1 MIEVIESAL
10 QKAAG
15 EGMDEFIQVFTD
27 KYKEVIGGELT
38 ADTMPLL
45 TGEQHSL
52 LAYQIFRDEIM
63 VGGFCQLIQ
72 NGYGGYI
79 FDNPFAKVMRL
90 WGADEFSKLIYKAKK
105 IFDANRKDL
114 EKERTDDE
122 FMAMYEQ
129 YEAFDE
135 LEEVYLEM
143 EEQVTALIASYVDEH
158 LELFAKI
165 IKYTFPLLLNVADQP
180 TYFMALKDASELV
193 KMYPAI
199 SSATFIPSIA
209 AEVIPPA

>member
-1 MIEVIESAL
+1 MIKLSDAVL

-38 ADTMPLL
+38 AGTMALL

-72 NGYGGYI
+72 NGYGGYV

-90 WGADEFSKLIYKAKK
+90 WGAEEFSKLVYRAKK
-105 IFDANRKDL
+105 IYDAHREDL
-114 EKERTDDE
+114 EKERTEDE

-129 YEAFDE
+129 DEAFDE
-135 LEEVYLEM
+135 LEEEYFEM
-143 EEQVTALIASYVDEH
+143 EEQVTAIIANYVDEH
-158 LELFAKI
+158 LGLFAE
-165 IKYTFPLLLNVADQP
+165 V
-180 TYFMALKDASELV
+180 V
-193 KMYPAI
+193 K
-199 SSATFIPSIA
+199 
-209 AEVIPPA
+209 

>member
-45 TGEQHSL
+45 TGEQHTL
-52 LAYQIFRDEIM
+52 LAYQIFRDEVM
-63 VGGFCQLIQ
+63 DGGFCQLIQ

-79 FDNPFAKVMRL
+79 FANPFAKVMRL
-90 WGADEFSKLIYKAKK
+90 WGAEDFGKLVYRAKK
-105 IFDANRKDL
+105 IYDAHRADL
-114 EKERTDDE
+114 EKERTEEE

-129 YEAFDE
+129 YEAFDD
-135 LEEVYLEM
+135 LEEAYLDM
-143 EEQVTALIASYVDEH
+143 EEQVTTLVASYVDNH

-165 IKYTFPLLLNVADQP
+165 IK
-180 TYFMALKDASELV
+180 
-193 KMYPAI
+193 
-199 SSATFIPSIA
+199 
-209 AEVIPPA
+209 

>member
-1 MIEVIESAL
+1 MLKGFSGKGKVYRHAIIWRISESRMRVLLDRYRIKLVALLNNLLNKAMIEVMESAL

-63 VGGFCQLIQ
+63 FGGFCQLIQ

-90 WGADEFSKLIYKAKK
+90 WGAEEFSKLVYKAKK
-105 IFDANRKDL
+105 IYDANRKDL

-129 YEAFDE
+129 YEAFDD
-135 LEEVYLEM
+135 LEEAYLDM
-143 EEQVTALIASYVDEH
+143 EEQVTTLVASYVDNH

-165 IKYTFPLLLNVADQP
+165 IK
-180 TYFMALKDASELV
+180 
-193 KMYPAI
+193 
-199 SSATFIPSIA
+199 
-209 AEVIPPA
+209 

>member
-1 MIEVIESAL
+1 MLNNLLNKAMIEVMESAL

-27 KYKEVIGGELT
+27 KYKEIIGGELT

-52 LAYQIFRDEIM
+52 LAYQIFRDEVM

-90 WGADEFSKLIYKAKK
+90 WGVGDLSKLVYAAKK
-105 IFDANRKDL
+105 IYDSHRDDL
-114 EKERTDDE
+114 ERERTDEE

-135 LEEVYLEM
+135 LEDEFLEK
-143 EEQVTALIASYVDEH
+143 EEEYTALVAGYVDEH

-165 IKYTFPLLLNVADQP
+165 V
-180 TYFMALKDASELV
+180 
-193 KMYPAI
+193 
-199 SSATFIPSIA
+199 
-209 AEVIPPA
+209 

>member
-1 MIEVIESAL
+1 MT
-10 QKAAG
+10 AG
-15 EGMDEFIQVFTD
+15 
-27 KYKEVIGGELT
+27 
-38 ADTMPLL
+38 TMALL

-90 WGADEFSKLIYKAKK
+90 WGAEEFSKLVYRAKK
-105 IFDANRKDL
+105 IYDAHREDL
-114 EKERTDDE
+114 EKERTEDE

-135 LEEVYLEM
+135 LEEEYFEM
-143 EEQVTALIASYVDEH
+143 EEQVTVIIASYVDEH
-158 LELFAKI
+158 LELFGEI
-165 IKYTFPLLLNVADQP
+165 IK
-180 TYFMALKDASELV
+180 
-193 KMYPAI
+193 
-199 SSATFIPSIA
+199 
-209 AEVIPPA
+209 

>member
-1 MIEVIESAL
+1 MIEVLEPAL

-90 WGADEFSKLIYKAKK
+90 WGVGDLSKLVYAAKK
-105 IFDANRKDL
+105 IYDAHREDL
-114 EKERTDDE
+114 ERERTDDE

-129 YEAFDE
+129 YEVFDA
-135 LEEVYLEM
+135 LEDEFLEK
-143 EEQVTALIASYVDEH
+143 EEEYTALVASYVDEH
-158 LELFAKI
+158 LDLFAKI
-165 IKYTFPLLLNVADQP
+165 IK
-180 TYFMALKDASELV
+180 
-193 KMYPAI
+193 
-199 SSATFIPSIA
+199 
-209 AEVIPPA
+209 

>member
-1 MIEVIESAL
+1 MIKLSDAVL

-38 ADTMPLL
+38 AGTMALL

-52 LAYQIFRDEIM
+52 LAYRIFRDEIM

-72 NGYGGYI
+72 NGYGGYV

-90 WGADEFSKLIYKAKK
+90 WGAEEFSKLVYRAKK
-105 IFDANRKDL
+105 IYDAHREDL
-114 EKERTDDE
+114 EKERTEDE

-135 LEEVYLEM
+135 LEEEYFEM
-143 EEQVTALIASYVDEH
+143 EEQVTAIVASYVDEH
-158 LELFAKI
+158 LELFAEI
-165 IKYTFPLLLNVADQP
+165 
-180 TYFMALKDASELV
+180 V
-193 KMYPAI
+193 K
-199 SSATFIPSIA
+199 
-209 AEVIPPA
+209 

>member
-1 MIEVIESAL
+1 MIEVMESAL

-63 VGGFCQLIQ
+63 FGGFCQLIQ

-79 FDNPFAKVMRL
+79 FDNPFAKAMRQF
-90 WGADEFSKLIYKAKK
+90 GAKEFAKLIYSAKK
-105 IFDANRKDL
+105 IYDENRADL
-114 EKERTDDE
+114 EKDRDDEE

-135 LEEVYLEM
+135 LEEQFMDM
-143 EEQVTALIASYVDEH
+143 EESVTARIAEYVDNHIE
-158 LELFAKI
+158 EFAEI
-165 IKYTFPLLLNVADQP
+165 V
-180 TYFMALKDASELV
+180 
-193 KMYPAI
+193 
-199 SSATFIPSIA
+199 
-209 AEVIPPA
+209 

>member
-1 MIEVIESAL
+1 MIKLSDAVL

-15 EGMDEFIQVFTD
+15 EGMDEFNKVFTD
-27 KYKEVIGGELT
+27 KYKEEIGGELT
-38 ADTMPLL
+38 AGTMALL
-45 TGEQHSL
+45 KGEQHSL

-90 WGADEFSKLIYKAKK
+90 WGAEEFSKLVYRAKK
-105 IFDANRKDL
+105 IYDAHREDL
-114 EKERTDDE
+114 EKERTEDE

-135 LEEVYLEM
+135 LEEEYFEM
-143 EEQVTALIASYVDEH
+143 EEQVTVIIASYVDEH
-158 LELFAKI
+158 LELFGEI
-165 IKYTFPLLLNVADQP
+165 IK
-180 TYFMALKDASELV
+180 
-193 KMYPAI
+193 
-199 SSATFIPSIA
+199 
-209 AEVIPPA
+209 

>member
-1 MIEVIESAL
+1 MLNNLLNKAMIEVMESAL

-63 VGGFCQLIQ
+63 FGGFCQLIQ

-79 FDNPFAKVMRL
+79 FE
-90 WGADEFSKLIYKAKK
+90 EFSKLVYKAKK
-105 IFDANRKDL
+105 IYDANRKDL

-129 YEAFDE
+129 YEAFDD
-135 LEEVYLEM
+135 LEEAYLDM
-143 EEQVTALIASYVDEH
+143 EEQVTTLVASYVDNH

-165 IKYTFPLLLNVADQP
+165 IK
-180 TYFMALKDASELV
+180 
-193 KMYPAI
+193 
-199 SSATFIPSIA
+199 
-209 AEVIPPA
+209 

>member
-1 MIEVIESAL
+1 MESAL

-90 WGADEFSKLIYKAKK
+90 WGAEEFSKLAIRLRKSLIPTGKTWKRNGRMMNLWLCTSNMKLLMSWKK
-105 IFDANRKDL
+105 
-114 EKERTDDE
+114 
-122 FMAMYEQ
+122 
-129 YEAFDE
+129 
-135 LEEVYLEM
+135 
-143 EEQVTALIASYVDEH
+143 LI
-158 LELFAKI
+158 
-165 IKYTFPLLLNVADQP
+165 
-180 TYFMALKDASELV
+180 
-193 KMYPAI
+193 
-199 SSATFIPSIA
+199 
-209 AEVIPPA
+209 